1 MGVPGRAAAACD
13 RRPRQDRDRPR
24 PAPETSRSAG
34 ARAPRAGVRRRR
46 TGWDVLRDRS
56 IADPRRPSVLRRPGR
71 PRRVR
76 PAGFGVRDAGLVPA
90 LGHCERR
97 DVRDDIDRALL
108 EGANG
113 DGSVLISP
121 AAAAPEGETVFDTW
135 AGKGLAHYERL
146 GIQARVSPLRTREDA
161 ERPDVVAMLDE
172 ASLVFFSGGNPW
184 YLATVLLGTPFWA
197 RLQERL
203 QDGLAYAGCSAGVA
217 CLSEMTYDSDAEDL
231 DQVFK
236 PGLGYVRNTLFAPHW
251 DIVDGWRPG
260 ARAAITAAAPPGGTL
275 VALDEDTAMV
285 GDGATWT
292 VHGRQGIHLYRGDS
306 WSDHVAGDRFDLSMG
321 VNRGRPDP

>member
-1 MGVPGRAAAACD
+1 VSAQAFALLGAGEF
-13 RRPRQDRDRPR
+13 
-24 PAPETSRSAG
+24 ET
-34 ARAPRAGVRRRR
+34 
-46 TGWDVLRDRS
+46 W
-56 IADPRRPSVLRRPGR
+56 
-71 PRRVR
+71 
-76 PAGFGVRDAGLVPA
+76 
-90 LGHCERR
+90 H
-97 DVRDDIDRALL
+97 DDIDRALL

-121 AAAAPEGETVFDTW
+121 AAAAPEGETVFETW
-135 AGKGLAHYERL
+135 ADKGLAHYERL
-146 GIQARVSPLRTREDA
+146 EIPARVSPLRTREDA
-161 ERPDVVAMLDE
+161 ERSDVVAMLDE

-184 YLATVLLGTPFWA
+184 YLATILLGTPFWV

-217 CLSEMTYDSDAEDL
+217 CLTEMTYDSDARDL

-236 PGLGYVRNTLFAPHW
+236 PGLGYVRNSLFAPHW

-285 GDGATWT
+285 GDGASWT
-292 VHGRQGIHLYRGDS
+292 VHGRQGIHVYRDGS
-306 WSDHVAGDRFDLSMG
+306 WSDHVAGDRFDFSMG
-321 VNRGRPDP
+321 